1 MAADPITVEVL
12 RSALPAIADEMSYV
26 LKRTSY
32 NMMIFEVGD
41 YSCAILDKEG
51 NLLAQNGGGV
61 SHFLADM
68 GVVIRDG
75 VERIKNF
82 APGDVILMNHQQV
95 CGQHLNNICVYT
107 PFFWQGELYG
117 FTIIRAHWID
127 VGGYS
132 TGFGAGSAASDP
144 WLEGLQFNQLKIYKA
159 GQPNEELLAV
169 ISDNIRYP
177 ESSMGDLDAQI
188 TACNL
193 GLKRLEELFQKYG
206 KDTVADCIQRI
217 FAESEAQCRQVIA
230 EFADGTYEFE
240 TEFDDSAAEKD
251 GPVRIHAKVTVAGSD
266 MTIDL
271 SGCSKERGSGINGR
285 TLAAPYIAYKAL
297 TSPVDPVNEGSFKA
311 LKVILPEGCFMMAK
325 FPAPMA
331 GWSVALPSVIDA
343 ILAAMAPARK
353 AVTPAAHKGAMGDN
367 MTFFGL
373 DQNGKRF
380 VVQSTEG
387 GGWGG
392 RPYEDGPSA
401 SCTVCQGDV
410 RNGPIESLEQ
420 RFPIIVEQ
428 RGMRTDSAGAGQFR
442 GGLGLDVKVR
452 NLVAGRWNITQTGRH
467 RVPPWGLWGGK
478 SGGKPDRL
486 VRKASENEWKSVN
499 ANWYQVPA
507 ESRVIIRSA
516 GGGGWGDPLA
526 RDPMRVIED
535 IRDGMVSV
543 EGAKSEYGVVAKVN
557 GPNGEKGGGLDAIQL
572 DAEATTRLRQ
582 EMRGA
587 HAAE

>member
-32 NMMIFEVGD
+32 NMMIYEVGD
-41 YSCAILDKEG
+41 YSCAILDREG

-75 VERIKNF
+75 VQRIKKF
-82 APGDVILMNHQQV
+82 EPGDVILMNHQAV
-95 CGQHLNNICVYT
+95 CGQHLNNMCVYT
-107 PFFWQGELYG
+107 PFFWQGELFG

-144 WLEGLQFNQLKIYKA
+144 WLEGLQFNQLKIYEA
-159 GQPNEELLAV
+159 GKPNETLLTMIA
-169 ISDNIRYP
+169 DNIRYP
-177 ESSMGDLDAQI
+177 ESSMGDLEAQT

-193 GLKRLEELFQKYG
+193 GLKRMEELFAKYG
-206 KDTVADCIQRI
+206 KATVEECIQRI
-217 FAESEAQCRQVIA
+217 FAESEMHCRQVIS
-230 EFADGTYEFE
+230 EFQDGSYEFE
-240 TEFDDSAAEKD
+240 TEFDDSAAAQD
-251 GPVRIHAKVTVAGSD
+251 GPVRIHVKVTVDGSD

-271 SGCSKERGSGINGR
+271 SGCSGERNSGINGR

-297 TSPVDPVNEGSFKA
+297 TSPIDPVNEGSFKA

-353 AVTPAAHKGAMGDN
+353 DMTPAAHKGAMGDN
-367 MTFFGL
+367 MTFFGV
-373 DQNGKRF
+373 DPKDGKRF

-392 RPYEDGPSA
+392 RPFEDGPSA
-401 SCTVCQGDV
+401 SCTICQGDV

-428 RGMRTDSAGAGQFR
+428 RGMRTDSAGAGTFR

-467 RVPPWGLWGGK
+467 RVPPWGLWGGHT
-478 SGGKPDRL
+478 GGKPDRL
-486 VRKASENEWKSVN
+486 VLKAGENDWKSVN
-499 ANWYQVPA
+499 ANWYPVPP

-516 GGGGWGDPLA
+516 GGGGWGDPLE
-526 RDPMRVIED
+526 REPMRVIDD
-535 IRDGMVSV
+535 IRDGFVSI
-543 EGAKSEYGVVAKVN
+543 EAAKSEYGVVAKVI
-557 GPNGEKGGGLDAIQL
+557 GKGGLDAIQL
-572 DAEATTRLRQ
+572 DADATRRLRQ
-582 EMRGA
+582 EMRTA

>member
-12 RSALPAIADEMSYV
+12 RNALPAIADEMSHV

-32 NMMIFEVGD
+32 NMMIYEVGD
-41 YSCAILDKEG
+41 YSCAILDKAG

-61 SHFLADM
+61 SHFLADL

-75 VERIKNF
+75 VERIKLF
-82 APGDVILMNHQQV
+82 APGDVILMNHQAV
-95 CGQHLNNICVYT
+95 CGQHLNNMCVYT
-107 PFFWQGELYG
+107 PFFWQGELFG

-144 WLEGLQFNQLKIYKA
+144 WLEGLQFNQLKIYEA
-159 GQPNEELLAV
+159 GKPNETVLAL
-169 ISDNIRYP
+169 IADNIRYP
-177 ESSMGDLDAQI
+177 ESSMGDLEAQI

-193 GLKRLEELFQKYG
+193 GLKRLEELFAKYG
-206 KDTVADCIQRI
+206 QATIEDSIEQI
-217 FAESEAQCRQVIA
+217 FAQTEAQCRQVIA
-230 EFADGTYEFE
+230 EFTDGSYEFS
-240 TEFDDSAAEKD
+240 TEFDDSAAATD
-251 GPVRIHAKVTVAGSD
+251 GPLKIHVKVTIAGSD
-266 MTIDL
+266 MIVDL
-271 SGCSKERGSGINGR
+271 SGCSPQRNSGINGR

-297 TSPVDPVNEGSFKA
+297 TSPVEPVNEGSFRA
-311 LKVILPEGCFMMAK
+311 LKVVLPEGSFMMAK

-331 GWSVALPSVIDA
+331 SWSVALPSVIDA
-343 ILAAMAPARK
+343 ILTAMAPARK
-353 AVTPAAHKGAMGDN
+353 SMTPAAHKGAMGDN
-367 MTFFGL
+367 MTFFGT
-373 DQNGKRF
+373 DPATGKRF

-392 RPYEDGPSA
+392 RPMEDGPSA
-401 SCTVCQGDV
+401 SCTICQGDV

-420 RFPIIVEQ
+420 RFPIVVEQ
-428 RGMRTDSAGAGQFR
+428 RKLRTDSAGAGQFR

-452 NLVAGRWNITQTGRH
+452 NFVAGRWNITQTGRH

-478 SGGKPDRL
+478 DGGKPDRL
-486 VRKASENEWKSVN
+486 VLRAGENEWKSVN

-516 GGGGWGDPLA
+516 GGGGWGDPLD

-535 IRDGMVSV
+535 IRDGMVSA
-543 EGAKSEYGVVAKVN
+543 EAARAEYGVVAKLN
-557 GPNGEKGGGLDAIQL
+557 GGDGLDAVQL
-572 DAEATTRLRQ
+572 DRAATEALRRDK
-582 EMRGA
+582 RGQRGG
-587 HAAE
+587 

>member
-32 NMMIFEVGD
+32 NMMIYEVGD
-41 YSCAILDKEG
+41 YSCAILDREG

-75 VERIKNF
+75 VQRIKKF
-82 APGDVILMNHQQV
+82 EPGDVILMNHQAV
-95 CGQHLNNICVYT
+95 CGQHLNNMCVYT
-107 PFFWQGELYG
+107 PFFWQGELFG

-144 WLEGLQFNQLKIYKA
+144 WLEGLQFNQLKIYEA
-159 GQPNEELLAV
+159 GRPNETLLTMIA
-169 ISDNIRYP
+169 DNIRYP
-177 ESSMGDLDAQI
+177 ESSMGDLEAQT

-193 GLKRLEELFQKYG
+193 GLKRMEELFAKYG
-206 KDTVADCIQRI
+206 KATVEECIQRI
-217 FAESEAQCRQVIA
+217 FAESETHCRQVIS
-230 EFADGTYEFE
+230 EFQDGSYEFE
-240 TEFDDSAAEKD
+240 TEFDDSAAAQD
-251 GPVRIHAKVTVAGSD
+251 GPVRIHVKVTVEGSD

-271 SGCSKERGSGINGR
+271 SGCSGERNSGINGR

-297 TSPVDPVNEGSFKA
+297 TSPIDPVNEGSFKA

-353 AVTPAAHKGAMGDN
+353 DMTPAAHKGAMGDN
-367 MTFFGL
+367 MTFFGV
-373 DQNGKRF
+373 DPKDGKRF

-392 RPYEDGPSA
+392 RPFEDGPSA
-401 SCTVCQGDV
+401 SCTICQGDV

-428 RGMRTDSAGAGQFR
+428 RGMRTDSAGAGTFR

-467 RVPPWGLWGGK
+467 RVPPWGLWGGHT
-478 SGGKPDRL
+478 GGKPDRL
-486 VRKASENEWKSVN
+486 VLKAGENDWKSVN
-499 ANWYQVPA
+499 ANWYPVPP

-516 GGGGWGDPLA
+516 GGGGWGDPLE
-526 RDPMRVIED
+526 REPLRVIDD
-535 IRDGMVSV
+535 IRDGFVSI
-543 EGAKSEYGVVAKVN
+543 EAAKSEYGVVAKVI
-557 GPNGEKGGGLDAIQL
+557 GKGGLDAIQL
-572 DAEATTRLRQ
+572 DADATRRLRQ
-582 EMRGA
+582 EMRTA

>member
-12 RSALPAIADEMSYV
+12 RNALPAIADEMSHV

-32 NMMIFEVGD
+32 NMMIYEVGD
-41 YSCAILDKEG
+41 DSCALLDKAG

-61 SHFLADM
+61 SHFLADL

-75 VERIKNF
+75 VSRIKRF
-82 APGDVILMNHQQV
+82 APGDVILMNHQAV
-95 CGQHLNNICVYT
+95 CGQHLNNMCVYT
-107 PFFWQGELYG
+107 PFFWQGELFG

-144 WLEGLQFNQLKIYKA
+144 WLEGLQFNQLKIYEA
-159 GQPNEELLAV
+159 GKPNETVLAL
-169 ISDNIRYP
+169 IADNIRYP
-177 ESSMGDLDAQI
+177 ESSMGDLEAQI

-193 GLKRLEELFQKYG
+193 GLKRLEELFAKYG
-206 KDTVADCIQRI
+206 QATIKDSIEQI
-217 FAESEAQCRQVIA
+217 FAQTETQCRQVIA
-230 EFADGTYEFE
+230 EFTDGSYEFS
-240 TEFDDSAAEKD
+240 TEFDDSAAATD
-251 GPVRIHAKVTVAGSD
+251 GPLKIHVKVTIAGSD
-266 MTIDL
+266 MIVDL
-271 SGCSKERGSGINGR
+271 SGCSPQRNSGVNGR

-297 TSPVDPVNEGSFKA
+297 TSPVEPVNEGSFRA
-311 LKVILPEGCFMMAK
+311 LQVVLPEGNFMMAK

-331 GWSVALPSVIDA
+331 AWSVALPSVIDA

-353 AVTPAAHKGAMGDN
+353 SMTPAAHKGAMGDN
-367 MTFFGL
+367 MTFFGT
-373 DQNGKRF
+373 DPATGKRF

-392 RPYEDGPSA
+392 RPMEDGPSA
-401 SCTVCQGDV
+401 SCTICQGDV

-420 RFPIIVEQ
+420 RFPIVVEQ
-428 RGMRTDSAGAGQFR
+428 RKLRTDSAGAGQFR

-452 NLVAGRWNITQTGRH
+452 NFVTGRWNITQTGRH

-478 SGGKPDRL
+478 DGGKPDRL
-486 VRKASENEWKSVN
+486 VLRAGENEWKSVN

-516 GGGGWGDPLA
+516 GGGGWGNPLD

-535 IRDGMVSV
+535 IRDGMVSA
-543 EGAKSEYGVVAKVN
+543 EAAREEYGVVAQLN
-557 GPNGEKGGGLDAIQL
+557 DGEGLEAVQL
-572 DAEATTRLRQ
+572 DRAATEALRRDK
-582 EMRGA
+582 RGQRGG
-587 HAAE
+587 

>member
-32 NMMIFEVGD
+32 NMMIYEVGD
-41 YSCAILDKEG
+41 YSCAILDREG

-75 VERIKNF
+75 VQRIKKF
-82 APGDVILMNHQQV
+82 EPGDVILMNHQAV
-95 CGQHLNNICVYT
+95 CGQHLNNMCVYT
-107 PFFWQGELYG
+107 PFFWQGELFG

-144 WLEGLQFNQLKIYKA
+144 WLEGLQFNQLKIYEA
-159 GQPNEELLAV
+159 GKPNETLLTMIA
-169 ISDNIRYP
+169 DNIRYP
-177 ESSMGDLDAQI
+177 ESSMGDLEAQT

-193 GLKRLEELFQKYG
+193 GLKRMEELFAKYG
-206 KDTVADCIQRI
+206 KATVEECIQRI
-217 FAESEAQCRQVIA
+217 FAESEMHCRQVIS
-230 EFADGTYEFE
+230 EFQDGSYEFE
-240 TEFDDSAAEKD
+240 TEFDDSAAAQD
-251 GPVRIHAKVTVAGSD
+251 GPVRIHVKVTVDGSD

-271 SGCSKERGSGINGR
+271 SGCSGERNSGINGR

-297 TSPVDPVNEGSFKA
+297 TSPIDPVNEGSFKA

-353 AVTPAAHKGAMGDN
+353 DMTPAAHKGAMGDN
-367 MTFFGL
+367 MTFFGV
-373 DQNGKRF
+373 DPKDGKRF

-392 RPYEDGPSA
+392 RPFEDGPSA
-401 SCTVCQGDV
+401 SCTICQGDV

-428 RGMRTDSAGAGQFR
+428 RGMRTDSAGAGTFR

-467 RVPPWGLWGGK
+467 RVPPWGLWGGHT
-478 SGGKPDRL
+478 GGKPDRL
-486 VRKASENEWKSVN
+486 VLKAGENDWKSVN
-499 ANWYQVPA
+499 ANWYPVPP

-516 GGGGWGDPLA
+516 GGGGWGDPLE
-526 RDPMRVIED
+526 REPLRVIDD
-535 IRDGMVSV
+535 IRDGFVSI
-543 EGAKSEYGVVAKVN
+543 EAAKSEYGVVAKVI
-557 GPNGEKGGGLDAIQL
+557 GKGGLDAIQL
-572 DAEATTRLRQ
+572 DADATRRLRQ
-582 EMRGA
+582 EMRTA

>member
-32 NMMIFEVGD
+32 NMMIYEVGD
-41 YSCAILDKEG
+41 YSCAILDREG

-75 VERIKNF
+75 VQRIKKF
-82 APGDVILMNHQQV
+82 EPGDVILMNHQAV
-95 CGQHLNNICVYT
+95 CGQHLNNMCVYT
-107 PFFWQGELYG
+107 PFFWQGELFG

-144 WLEGLQFNQLKIYKA
+144 WLEGLQFNQLKIYEA
-159 GQPNEELLAV
+159 GKPNETLLTMIA
-169 ISDNIRYP
+169 DNIRYP
-177 ESSMGDLDAQI
+177 ESSMGDLEAQT

-193 GLKRLEELFQKYG
+193 GLKRMEELFAKYG
-206 KDTVADCIQRI
+206 KATVEECIQRI
-217 FAESEAQCRQVIA
+217 FAESETHCRQVIS
-230 EFADGTYEFE
+230 EFQDGSYEFE
-240 TEFDDSAAEKD
+240 TEFDDSAAAQD
-251 GPVRIHAKVTVAGSD
+251 GPVRIHVKVTVDGSD

-271 SGCSKERGSGINGR
+271 SGCSGERNSGINGR

-297 TSPVDPVNEGSFKA
+297 TSPIDPVNEGSFKA

-353 AVTPAAHKGAMGDN
+353 DMTPAAHKGAMGDN
-367 MTFFGL
+367 MTFFGV
-373 DQNGKRF
+373 DPKDGKRF

-392 RPYEDGPSA
+392 RPFEDGPSA
-401 SCTVCQGDV
+401 SCTICQGDV

-428 RGMRTDSAGAGQFR
+428 RGMRTDSAGAGTFR

-467 RVPPWGLWGGK
+467 RVPPWGLWGGHT
-478 SGGKPDRL
+478 GGKPDRL
-486 VRKASENEWKSVN
+486 VLKAGENDWKSVN
-499 ANWYQVPA
+499 ANWYPVPP

-516 GGGGWGDPLA
+516 GGGGWGDPLE
-526 RDPMRVIED
+526 REPLRVIDD
-535 IRDGMVSV
+535 IRDGFVSI
-543 EGAKSEYGVVAKVN
+543 EAAKSEYGVVAKVI
-557 GPNGEKGGGLDAIQL
+557 GKGGLDAIQL
-572 DAEATTRLRQ
+572 DADATRRLRQ
-582 EMRGA
+582 EMRTA

>member
-32 NMMIFEVGD
+32 NMMIYEVGD
-41 YSCAILDKEG
+41 YSCAILDREG

-75 VERIKNF
+75 VQRIKKF
-82 APGDVILMNHQQV
+82 EPGDVILMNHQAV
-95 CGQHLNNICVYT
+95 CGQHLNNMCVYT
-107 PFFWQGELYG
+107 PFFWQGELFG

-144 WLEGLQFNQLKIYKA
+144 WLEGLQFNQLKIYEA
-159 GQPNEELLAV
+159 GKPNETLLTMIA
-169 ISDNIRYP
+169 DNIRYP
-177 ESSMGDLDAQI
+177 ESSMGDLEAQT

-193 GLKRLEELFQKYG
+193 GLKRMEELFAKYG
-206 KDTVADCIQRI
+206 KATVEECIQRI
-217 FAESEAQCRQVIA
+217 FAESEMHCRQVIS
-230 EFADGTYEFE
+230 EFQDGSYEFE
-240 TEFDDSAAEKD
+240 TEFDDSAAAQD
-251 GPVRIHAKVTVAGSD
+251 GPVRIHVKVTVEGSD

-271 SGCSKERGSGINGR
+271 SGCSGERNSGINGR

-297 TSPVDPVNEGSFKA
+297 TSPIDPVNEGSFKA

-353 AVTPAAHKGAMGDN
+353 DMTPAAHKGAMGDN
-367 MTFFGL
+367 MTFFGV
-373 DQNGKRF
+373 DPKDGKRF

-392 RPYEDGPSA
+392 RPFEDGPSA
-401 SCTVCQGDV
+401 SCTICQGDV

-428 RGMRTDSAGAGQFR
+428 RGMRTDSAGAGTFR

-467 RVPPWGLWGGK
+467 RVPPWGLWGGHT
-478 SGGKPDRL
+478 GGKPDRL
-486 VRKASENEWKSVN
+486 VLKAGENDWKSVN
-499 ANWYQVPA
+499 ANWYPVPP

-516 GGGGWGDPLA
+516 GGGGWGDPLE
-526 RDPMRVIED
+526 REPLRVIDD
-535 IRDGMVSV
+535 IRDGFVSI
-543 EGAKSEYGVVAKVN
+543 EAAKSEYGVVAKVI
-557 GPNGEKGGGLDAIQL
+557 GKGGLDAIQL
-572 DAEATTRLRQ
+572 DADATRRLRQ
-582 EMRGA
+582 EMRTA

>member
-12 RSALPAIADEMSYV
+12 RNALPAIADEMSHV

-32 NMMIFEVGD
+32 NMMIYEVGD
-41 YSCAILDKEG
+41 YSCAILDKAG

-61 SHFLADM
+61 SHFLADL

-75 VERIKNF
+75 VQRIKRF
-82 APGDVILMNHQQV
+82 SPGDVILMNHQAV
-95 CGQHLNNICVYT
+95 CGQHLNNMCVYT
-107 PFFWQGELYG
+107 PFFWQGELFG

-144 WLEGLQFNQLKIYKA
+144 WLEGLQFNQLKIYEA
-159 GQPNEELLAV
+159 GKPNETVLAL
-169 ISDNIRYP
+169 IADNIRYP
-177 ESSMGDLDAQI
+177 ESSMGDLEAQI

-193 GLKRLEELFQKYG
+193 GLKRLEELFAKYG
-206 KDTVADCIQRI
+206 QATIEDAIEQI
-217 FAESEAQCRQVIA
+217 FAQTEAQCRQVIA
-230 EFADGTYEFE
+230 KFTDGSYEFS
-240 TEFDDSAAEKD
+240 TEFDDSAAATD
-251 GPVRIHAKVTVAGSD
+251 GPLKIHVKVTIAGSD
-266 MTIDL
+266 MIVDL
-271 SGCSKERGSGINGR
+271 SGCSPQRNSGINGR

-297 TSPVDPVNEGSFKA
+297 TSPVEPVNEGSFRA
-311 LKVILPEGCFMMAK
+311 LKVVLPEGSFMMAK

-331 GWSVALPSVIDA
+331 AWSVALPSVIDA

-353 AVTPAAHKGAMGDN
+353 SMTPAAHKGAMGDN
-367 MTFFGL
+367 MTFFGT
-373 DQNGKRF
+373 DPATGKRF

-392 RPYEDGPSA
+392 RPMEDGPSA
-401 SCTVCQGDV
+401 SCTICQGDV

-420 RFPIIVEQ
+420 RFPIVVEQ
-428 RGMRTDSAGAGQFR
+428 RKLRTDSAGAGQFR
-442 GGLGLDVKVR
+442 GGLGLDVQVR
-452 NLVAGRWNITQTGRH
+452 NFIAGRWNITQTGRH

-478 SGGKPDRL
+478 DGGKPDRL
-486 VRKASENEWKSVN
+486 VLRAGENEWKSVN

-516 GGGGWGDPLA
+516 GGGGWGDPLD

-535 IRDGMVSV
+535 IRDGMVSA
-543 EGAKSEYGVVAKVN
+543 EAARAEYGVVAQLN
-557 GPNGEKGGGLDAIQL
+557 GGEGLEAVQL
-572 DAEATTRLRQ
+572 DRAATEKLRRDKRAQ
-582 EMRGA
+582 RGG
-587 HAAE
+587 

>member
-12 RSALPAIADEMSYV
+12 RNALPAIADEMSHV

-32 NMMIFEVGD
+32 NMMIYEVGD
-41 YSCAILDKEG
+41 YSCAILDTAG

-61 SHFLADM
+61 SHFLADL

-75 VERIKNF
+75 VQRIKRF
-82 APGDVILMNHQQV
+82 APGDVILMNHQAV
-95 CGQHLNNICVYT
+95 CGQHLNNMCVYT
-107 PFFWQGELYG
+107 PFFWQGELFG

-144 WLEGLQFNQLKIYKA
+144 WLEGLQFNQLKIYEA
-159 GQPNEELLAV
+159 GKPNETVLAL
-169 ISDNIRYP
+169 IADNIRYP
-177 ESSMGDLDAQI
+177 ESSMGDLEAQI

-193 GLKRLEELFQKYG
+193 GLKRLEELFGKYG
-206 KDTVADCIQRI
+206 QATIEDSIEQI
-217 FAESEAQCRQVIA
+217 FAQTEAQCRQVIA
-230 EFADGTYEFE
+230 EFTDGSYEFS
-240 TEFDDSAAEKD
+240 TEFDDSAAATD
-251 GPVRIHAKVTVAGSD
+251 GPLKIHVKVTIAGSD
-266 MTIDL
+266 MIVDL
-271 SGCSKERGSGINGR
+271 SGCSPQRNSGINGR

-297 TSPVDPVNEGSFKA
+297 TSPVEPVNEGSFRA
-311 LKVILPEGCFMMAK
+311 LKVVLPEGNFMMAK

-331 GWSVALPSVIDA
+331 AWSVALPSVIDA

-353 AVTPAAHKGAMGDN
+353 SMTPAAHKGAMGDN
-367 MTFFGL
+367 MTFFGT
-373 DQNGKRF
+373 DPATGKRF

-392 RPYEDGPSA
+392 RPMEDGPSA
-401 SCTVCQGDV
+401 SCTICQGDV

-420 RFPIIVEQ
+420 RFPIVVEQ
-428 RGMRTDSAGAGQFR
+428 RKLRTDSAGAGQFR

-452 NLVAGRWNITQTGRH
+452 NFVTGRWNITQTGRH

-478 SGGKPDRL
+478 DGGKPDRL
-486 VRKASENEWKSVN
+486 VLRAGENEWKSVN

-516 GGGGWGDPLA
+516 GGGGWGDPLD
-526 RDPMRVIED
+526 RDPTRVIED
-535 IRDGMVSV
+535 IRDGMVSAEV
-543 EGAKSEYGVVAKVN
+543 AREEYGVVAKLN
-557 GPNGEKGGGLDAIQL
+557 GGEGLEAVQL
-572 DAEATTRLRQ
+572 DRAATEALRREKRMQ
-582 EMRGA
+582 RGG
-587 HAAE
+587 

>member
-12 RSALPAIADEMSYV
+12 RNALPAIADEMSHV

-32 NMMIFEVGD
+32 NMMIYEVGD
-41 YSCAILDKEG
+41 YSCAILDKDG

-61 SHFLADM
+61 SHFLADL

-75 VERIKNF
+75 VARIKRF
-82 APGDVILMNHQQV
+82 APGDVILMNHQAV
-95 CGQHLNNICVYT
+95 CGQHLNNMCVYT
-107 PFFWQGELYG
+107 PFFWQGELFG

-144 WLEGLQFNQLKIYKA
+144 WLEGLQFNQLKIYEA
-159 GQPNEELLAV
+159 GKPNETVLAL
-169 ISDNIRYP
+169 IADNIRYP
-177 ESSMGDLDAQI
+177 ESSMGDLEAQI

-193 GLKRLEELFQKYG
+193 GLKRLEELFAKYG
-206 KDTVADCIQRI
+206 EATVRDSIKQI
-217 FAESEAQCRQVIA
+217 FDQTEAQCRQVIA
-230 EFADGTYEFE
+230 EFTDGTYEFA
-240 TEFDDSAAEKD
+240 TEFDDSAAATD
-251 GPVRIHAKVTVAGSD
+251 GPLKIHVKVTIAGSD
-266 MTIDL
+266 MTVDL
-271 SGCSKERGSGINGR
+271 SGCSPQRNSGINGR

-297 TSPVDPVNEGSFKA
+297 TSPVAPVNEGSFRA
-311 LKVILPEGCFMMAK
+311 LKVVLPEGNFMMAK

-331 GWSVALPSVIDA
+331 AWSVALPSVIDA

-353 AVTPAAHKGAMGDN
+353 SMTPAAHKGAMGDN
-367 MTFFGL
+367 MTFFGT
-373 DQNGKRF
+373 DPATGKRF

-392 RPYEDGPSA
+392 RPMEDGPSA
-401 SCTVCQGDV
+401 SCTICQGDV

-428 RGMRTDSAGAGQFR
+428 RKLRTDSAGAGQFR

-452 NLVAGRWNITQTGRH
+452 NVVTGRWNITQTGRH

-478 SGGKPDRL
+478 NGGRPDRL
-486 VRKASENEWKSVN
+486 VLRAGENEWKSVN

-516 GGGGWGDPLA
+516 GGGGWGDPLD
-526 RDPMRVIED
+526 REPMRVIED
-535 IRDGMVSV
+535 IRDGMVSA
-543 EGAKSEYGVVAKVN
+543 EAAREEYGVVARLDQ
-557 GPNGEKGGGLDAIQL
+557 GQGLDAIQL
-572 DAEATTRLRQ
+572 DVAATEKLRRDRRAQ
-582 EMRGA
+582 RGG
-587 HAAE
+587 

>member
-12 RSALPAIADEMSYV
+12 RNALPAIADEMSHV

-32 NMMIFEVGD
+32 NMMIYEVGD
-41 YSCAILDKEG
+41 YSCAILDKAG

-61 SHFLADM
+61 SHFLADL

-75 VERIKNF
+75 VERIKRF
-82 APGDVILMNHQQV
+82 APGDVILMNHQAV
-95 CGQHLNNICVYT
+95 CGQHLNNMCVYT
-107 PFFWQGELYG
+107 PFFWQGELFG

-144 WLEGLQFNQLKIYKA
+144 WLEGLQFNQLKIYEA
-159 GQPNEELLAV
+159 GKPNETVLAL
-169 ISDNIRYP
+169 IADNIRYP
-177 ESSMGDLDAQI
+177 ESSMGDLEAQI

-193 GLKRLEELFQKYG
+193 GLKRLEELFAKYG
-206 KDTVADCIQRI
+206 QATIEDSIEQI
-217 FAESEAQCRQVIA
+217 FAQTEAQCRQVIA
-230 EFADGTYEFE
+230 EFTDGSYEFS
-240 TEFDDSAAEKD
+240 TEFDDSAAATD
-251 GPVRIHAKVTVAGSD
+251 GPLKIHVKVTIAGSD
-266 MTIDL
+266 MIVDL
-271 SGCSKERGSGINGR
+271 SGCSPQRNSGINGR

-297 TSPVDPVNEGSFKA
+297 TSPVEPVNEGSFRA
-311 LKVILPEGCFMMAK
+311 LKVVLPEGSFMMAK

-331 GWSVALPSVIDA
+331 SWSVALPSVIDA

-353 AVTPAAHKGAMGDN
+353 SMTPAAHKGAMGDN
-367 MTFFGL
+367 MTFFGT
-373 DQNGKRF
+373 DPATGKRF

-392 RPYEDGPSA
+392 RPMEDGPSA
-401 SCTVCQGDV
+401 SCTICQGDV

-420 RFPIIVEQ
+420 RFPIVVEQ
-428 RGMRTDSAGAGQFR
+428 RKLRTDSAGAGQFR

-452 NLVAGRWNITQTGRH
+452 NFVAGRWNITQTGRH

-478 SGGKPDRL
+478 DGGKPDRL
-486 VRKASENEWKSVN
+486 VLRAGENEWKSVN

-516 GGGGWGDPLA
+516 GGGGWGDPLD

-535 IRDGMVSV
+535 IRDGMVSA
-543 EGAKSEYGVVAKVN
+543 EAARAEYGVVAKLN
-557 GPNGEKGGGLDAIQL
+557 GGDGLDAVQL
-572 DAEATTRLRQ
+572 DRAATEALRRDK
-582 EMRGA
+582 RGQRGG
-587 HAAE
+587 

>member
-32 NMMIFEVGD
+32 NMMIYEVGD
-41 YSCAILDKEG
+41 YSCAILDREG

-75 VERIKNF
+75 VQRIKKF
-82 APGDVILMNHQQV
+82 EPGDVILMNHQAV
-95 CGQHLNNICVYT
+95 CGQHLNNMCVYT
-107 PFFWQGELYG
+107 PFFWQGELFG

-144 WLEGLQFNQLKIYKA
+144 WLEGLQFNQLKIYEA
-159 GQPNEELLAV
+159 GRPNETLLTMIA
-169 ISDNIRYP
+169 DNIRYP
-177 ESSMGDLDAQI
+177 ESSMGDLEAQT

-193 GLKRLEELFQKYG
+193 GLKRMEELFAKYG
-206 KDTVADCIQRI
+206 KATVEECIQRI
-217 FAESEAQCRQVIA
+217 FAESEMHCRQVIS
-230 EFADGTYEFE
+230 EFQDGSYEFE
-240 TEFDDSAAEKD
+240 TEFDDSAAAQD
-251 GPVRIHAKVTVAGSD
+251 GPVRIHVKVTVEGSD

-271 SGCSKERGSGINGR
+271 SGCSGERNSGINGR

-297 TSPVDPVNEGSFKA
+297 TSPIDPVNEGSFKA

-353 AVTPAAHKGAMGDN
+353 DMTPAAHKGAMGDN
-367 MTFFGL
+367 MTFFGV
-373 DQNGKRF
+373 DPKDGKRF

-392 RPYEDGPSA
+392 RPFEDGPSA
-401 SCTVCQGDV
+401 SCTICQGDV

-428 RGMRTDSAGAGQFR
+428 RGMRTDSAGAGTFR

-467 RVPPWGLWGGK
+467 RVPPWGLWGGHT
-478 SGGKPDRL
+478 GGKPDRL
-486 VRKASENEWKSVN
+486 VLKAYENDWKSVN
-499 ANWYQVPA
+499 ANWYPVPP

-516 GGGGWGDPLA
+516 GGGGWGDPLE
-526 RDPMRVIED
+526 REPMRVIDD
-535 IRDGMVSV
+535 IRDGFVSI
-543 EGAKSEYGVVAKVN
+543 EAAKSEYGVVAKVI
-557 GPNGEKGGGLDAIQL
+557 GKGGLDAIQL
-572 DAEATTRLRQ
+572 DADATRRLRQ
-582 EMRGA
+582 EMRTA

>member
-32 NMMIFEVGD
+32 NMMIYEIGD

-61 SHFLADM
+61 SHFLADL

-82 APGDVILMNHQQV
+82 APGDVILMNHQAV
-95 CGQHLNNICVYT
+95 CGQHLNNMCVYT
-107 PFFWQGELYG
+107 PFFWEGELFG

-144 WLEGLQFNQLKIYKA
+144 WLEGLQFNQLKIYEA
-159 GQPNEELLAV
+159 GEPNKTLLAM
-169 ISDNIRYP
+169 IADNIRYP
-177 ESSMGDLDAQI
+177 ESSMGDLEAQT

-193 GLKRLEELFQKYG
+193 GLKRLEELFGKYG
-206 KDTVADCIQRI
+206 KETVLDCVERI
-217 FAESEAQCRQVIA
+217 FAETETRCRQVIA

-240 TEFDDSAAEKD
+240 TEFDDSASATD
-251 GPVRIHAKVTVAGSD
+251 GPIRIHAKVTIAGSD

-271 SGCSKERGSGINGR
+271 SGCSKQRNSGVNSR

-297 TSPVDPVNEGSFKA
+297 TSPVDPVNEGSFRA
-311 LKVILPEGCFMMAK
+311 LKVIIPEGSFMMAK

-331 GWSVALPSVIDA
+331 GWSTALPSVIDA
-343 ILAAMAPARK
+343 ILAALAPARK
-353 AVTPAAHKGAMGDN
+353 SLTPAAHKGAMGDN
-367 MTFFGL
+367 MTFFGT
-373 DQNGKRF
+373 NPATGKRF

-392 RPYEDGPSA
+392 RPHEDGPSA
-401 SCTVCQGDV
+401 SCTICQGDV

-420 RFPIIVEQ
+420 RFPIVVEQ
-428 RGMRTDSAGAGQFR
+428 RALRTDSAGAGPFR

-478 SGGKPDRL
+478 TGGKPDRL
-486 VRKASENEWKSVN
+486 VLKAGENEWKSVN
-499 ANWYQVPA
+499 ANWYQVSA

-516 GGGGWGDPLA
+516 GGGGWGDPLDREPA
-526 RDPMRVIED
+526 RVIDD
-535 IRDGMVSV
+535 IRDGLVSI
-543 EGAKSEYGVVAKVN
+543 EGARTDYGVIARVN
-557 GPNGEKGGGLDAIQL
+557 GGEGLDAVEL
-572 DAEATTRLRQ
+572 DEAATAAIRQ
-582 EMRGA
+582 EMRAQRGA
-587 HAAE
+587 

>member
-12 RSALPAIADEMSYV
+12 RNALPAIADEMSHV

-32 NMMIFEVGD
+32 NMMIYEVGD
-41 YSCAILDKEG
+41 YSCAILDKAG

-61 SHFLADM
+61 SHFLADL

-75 VERIKNF
+75 VERIKLF
-82 APGDVILMNHQQV
+82 APGDVILMNHQAV
-95 CGQHLNNICVYT
+95 CGQHLNNMCVYT
-107 PFFWQGELYG
+107 PFFWQGELFG

-144 WLEGLQFNQLKIYKA
+144 WLEGLQFNQLKIYEA
-159 GQPNEELLAV
+159 GKPNETVLAL
-169 ISDNIRYP
+169 IADNIRYP
-177 ESSMGDLDAQI
+177 ESSMGDLEAQI

-193 GLKRLEELFQKYG
+193 GLKRLEELFAKYG
-206 KDTVADCIQRI
+206 QATIEDSIEQI
-217 FAESEAQCRQVIA
+217 FAQTEAQCRQVIA
-230 EFADGTYEFE
+230 EFTDGSYEFS
-240 TEFDDSAAEKD
+240 TEFDDSAAATD
-251 GPVRIHAKVTVAGSD
+251 GPLKIHVKVTIAGSD
-266 MTIDL
+266 MIVDL
-271 SGCSKERGSGINGR
+271 SGCSPQRNSGINGR

-297 TSPVDPVNEGSFKA
+297 TSPVEPVNEGSFRA
-311 LKVILPEGCFMMAK
+311 LKVVLPEGSFMMAK

-331 GWSVALPSVIDA
+331 SWSVALPSVIDA

-353 AVTPAAHKGAMGDN
+353 SMTPAAHKGAMGDN
-367 MTFFGL
+367 MTFFGT
-373 DQNGKRF
+373 DPATGKRF

-392 RPYEDGPSA
+392 RPMEDGPSA
-401 SCTVCQGDV
+401 SCTICQGDV

-420 RFPIIVEQ
+420 RFPIVVEQ
-428 RGMRTDSAGAGQFR
+428 RKLRTDSAGAGQFR

-452 NLVAGRWNITQTGRH
+452 NFVAGRWNITQTGRH

-478 SGGKPDRL
+478 DGGKPDRL
-486 VRKASENEWKSVN
+486 VLRAGENEWKSVN

-516 GGGGWGDPLA
+516 GGGGWGDPLD

-535 IRDGMVSV
+535 IRDGMVSA
-543 EGAKSEYGVVAKVN
+543 EAARAEYGVVAKLN
-557 GPNGEKGGGLDAIQL
+557 GGDGLDAVQL
-572 DAEATTRLRQ
+572 DRAATEALRRDK
-582 EMRGA
+582 RGQRGG
-587 HAAE
+587 

>member
-1 MAADPITVEVL
+1 MAPDPITVEVL
-12 RSALPAIADEMSYV
+12 RNALPAIADEMSHV

-32 NMMIFEVGD
+32 NMMIYEVGD
-41 YSCAILDKEG
+41 YSCAILDKAG

-61 SHFLADM
+61 SHFLAYL

-75 VERIKNF
+75 VERIKLF
-82 APGDVILMNHQQV
+82 APGDVILMNHQAV
-95 CGQHLNNICVYT
+95 CGQHLNNMCVYT
-107 PFFWQGELYG
+107 PFFWQGELFG

-144 WLEGLQFNQLKIYKA
+144 WLEGLQFNQLKIYEA
-159 GQPNEELLAV
+159 GKPNETVLAL
-169 ISDNIRYP
+169 IADNIRYP
-177 ESSMGDLDAQI
+177 ESSMGDLEAQI

-193 GLKRLEELFQKYG
+193 GLKRLEELFAKYG
-206 KDTVADCIQRI
+206 QATIEDSIEQI
-217 FAESEAQCRQVIA
+217 FAQTEAQCRQVIA
-230 EFADGTYEFE
+230 EFTDGSYEFS
-240 TEFDDSAAEKD
+240 TEFDDSAAATD
-251 GPVRIHAKVTVAGSD
+251 GPLKIHVKVTIAGSD
-266 MTIDL
+266 MIVDL
-271 SGCSKERGSGINGR
+271 SGCSPQRNSGINGR

-297 TSPVDPVNEGSFKA
+297 TSPVEPVNEGSFRA
-311 LKVILPEGCFMMAK
+311 LKVVLPEGSFMMAK

-331 GWSVALPSVIDA
+331 SWSVALPSVIDA

-353 AVTPAAHKGAMGDN
+353 SMTPAAHKGAMGDN
-367 MTFFGL
+367 MTFFGT
-373 DQNGKRF
+373 DPATGKRF

-392 RPYEDGPSA
+392 RPMEDGPSA
-401 SCTVCQGDV
+401 SCTICQGDV

-420 RFPIIVEQ
+420 RFPIVVEQ
-428 RGMRTDSAGAGQFR
+428 RKLRTDSAGAGQFR

-452 NLVAGRWNITQTGRH
+452 NFVAGRWNITQTGRH

-478 SGGKPDRL
+478 DGGKPDRL
-486 VRKASENEWKSVN
+486 VLRAGENEWKSVN

-516 GGGGWGDPLA
+516 GGGGWGDPLD

-535 IRDGMVSV
+535 IRDGMVSA
-543 EGAKSEYGVVAKVN
+543 EAARAEYGVVAKLN
-557 GPNGEKGGGLDAIQL
+557 GGDGLDAVQL
-572 DAEATTRLRQ
+572 DRAATEALRRDK
-582 EMRGA
+582 RGQRGG
-587 HAAE
+587 

>member
-32 NMMIFEVGD
+32 NMMIYEVGD
-41 YSCAILDKEG
+41 YSCAILDREG

-75 VERIKNF
+75 VQRIKKF
-82 APGDVILMNHQQV
+82 EPGDVILMNHQAV
-95 CGQHLNNICVYT
+95 CGQHLNNMCVYT
-107 PFFWQGELYG
+107 PFFWQGELFG

-144 WLEGLQFNQLKIYKA
+144 WLEGLQFNQLKIYEA
-159 GQPNEELLAV
+159 GKPNETLLTMIA
-169 ISDNIRYP
+169 DNIRYP
-177 ESSMGDLDAQI
+177 ESSMGDLEAQT

-193 GLKRLEELFQKYG
+193 GLKRMEELFAKYG
-206 KDTVADCIQRI
+206 KATVEECIQRI
-217 FAESEAQCRQVIA
+217 FAESEMHCRQVIS
-230 EFADGTYEFE
+230 EFQDGSDECE
-240 TEFDDSAAEKD
+240 TEFDDSAAAQD
-251 GPVRIHAKVTVAGSD
+251 GPVRIHVKVTVDGSD

-271 SGCSKERGSGINGR
+271 SGCSGERNSGINGR

-297 TSPVDPVNEGSFKA
+297 TSPIDPVNEGSFKA

-353 AVTPAAHKGAMGDN
+353 DMTPAAHKGAMGDN
-367 MTFFGL
+367 MTFFGV
-373 DQNGKRF
+373 DPKDGKRF

-392 RPYEDGPSA
+392 RPFEDGPSA
-401 SCTVCQGDV
+401 SCTICQGDV

-428 RGMRTDSAGAGQFR
+428 RGMRTDSAGAGTFR

-467 RVPPWGLWGGK
+467 RVPPWGLWGGHT
-478 SGGKPDRL
+478 GGKPDRL
-486 VRKASENEWKSVN
+486 VLKAGENDWKSVN
-499 ANWYQVPA
+499 ANWYPVPP

-516 GGGGWGDPLA
+516 GGGGWGDPLE
-526 RDPMRVIED
+526 REPMRVIDD
-535 IRDGMVSV
+535 IRDGFVSI
-543 EGAKSEYGVVAKVN
+543 EAAKSEYGVVAKVI
-557 GPNGEKGGGLDAIQL
+557 GKGGLDAIQL
-572 DAEATTRLRQ
+572 DADATRRLRQ
-582 EMRGA
+582 EMRTA

>member
-12 RSALPAIADEMSYV
+12 RNALPAIADEMSHV

-32 NMMIFEVGD
+32 NMMIYEVGD
-41 YSCAILDKEG
+41 YSCAILDKDG

-61 SHFLADM
+61 SHFLADL

-75 VERIKNF
+75 VARIKRF
-82 APGDVILMNHQQV
+82 APGDVILMNHQAV
-95 CGQHLNNICVYT
+95 CGQHLNNMCVYT
-107 PFFWQGELYG
+107 PFFWQGELFG

-144 WLEGLQFNQLKIYKA
+144 WLEGLQFNQLKIYEA
-159 GQPNEELLAV
+159 GKPNETVLAL
-169 ISDNIRYP
+169 IADNIRYP
-177 ESSMGDLDAQI
+177 ESSMGDLEAQI

-193 GLKRLEELFQKYG
+193 GLKRLEELFAKYG
-206 KDTVADCIQRI
+206 EATVRDSIKQI
-217 FAESEAQCRQVIA
+217 FDQTEAQCRQVIA
-230 EFADGTYEFE
+230 EFTDGTYEFA
-240 TEFDDSAAEKD
+240 TEFDDSAAATD
-251 GPVRIHAKVTVAGSD
+251 GPLKIHVKVMIAGSD
-266 MTIDL
+266 MTVDL
-271 SGCSKERGSGINGR
+271 SGCSPQRNSGINGR
-285 TLAAPYIAYKAL
+285 TLAAPYIVYKAL
-297 TSPVDPVNEGSFKA
+297 TSPVAPVNEGSFRA
-311 LKVILPEGCFMMAK
+311 LKVVLPEGNFMMAK

-331 GWSVALPSVIDA
+331 AWSVALPSVIDA

-353 AVTPAAHKGAMGDN
+353 SMTPAAHKGAMGDN
-367 MTFFGL
+367 MTFFGT
-373 DQNGKRF
+373 DPATGKRF

-392 RPYEDGPSA
+392 RPMEDGPSA
-401 SCTVCQGDV
+401 SCTICQGDV

-428 RGMRTDSAGAGQFR
+428 RKLRTDSAGAGQFR

-452 NLVAGRWNITQTGRH
+452 NVVTGRWNITQTGRH

-478 SGGKPDRL
+478 NGGRPDRL
-486 VRKASENEWKSVN
+486 VLRAGENEWKSVN

-516 GGGGWGDPLA
+516 GGGGWGDPLD
-526 RDPMRVIED
+526 REPMRVIED
-535 IRDGMVSV
+535 IRDGMVSA
-543 EGAKSEYGVVAKVN
+543 EAAREEYGVVARLDQ
-557 GPNGEKGGGLDAIQL
+557 GQGLDAIQL
-572 DAEATTRLRQ
+572 DVAATEKLRRDRRAQ
-582 EMRGA
+582 RGG
-587 HAAE
+587 

>member
-12 RSALPAIADEMSYV
+12 RSALPAIADEMSHV

-32 NMMIFEVGD
+32 NMMIYEVGD

-75 VERIKNF
+75 VERIKKF
-82 APGDVILMNHQQV
+82 VPGDVILMNHQRV
-95 CGQHLNNICVYT
+95 CGQHLNNMCVYT
-107 PFFWQGELYG
+107 PFFWKGELFG

-132 TGFGAGSAASDP
+132 TGFGAGSSASDP
-144 WLEGLQFNQLKIYKA
+144 WLEGLQFNQLKIYEA
-159 GQPNEELLAV
+159 GKPNETVLAM

-193 GLKRLEELFQKYG
+193 GLKRMEELFSKYG
-206 KDTVADCIQRI
+206 EATVEECIQRI
-217 FAESEAQCRQVIA
+217 FSESEALCRQVIA
-230 EFADGTYEFE
+230 EFQDGTYEFE
-240 TEFDDSAAEKD
+240 TEFDDSASATD
-251 GPVRIHAKVTVAGSD
+251 GPIRIHAKVIVEGSD

-271 SGCSKERGSGINGR
+271 SGCSKQRNSGINGR

-297 TSPVDPVNEGSFKA
+297 TSPIDPVNEGSFKA
-311 LKVILPEGCFMMAK
+311 LKVILPEGSFMMAQ

-331 GWSVALPSVIDA
+331 GWSTALPSVIDA

-353 AVTPAAHKGAMGDN
+353 SMTPAAHKGAMGDN
-367 MTFFGL
+367 LTFFGV
-373 DQNGKRF
+373 DNNGKRF

-392 RPYEDGPSA
+392 RPTEDGPSA
-401 SCTVCQGDV
+401 SCTICQGDV

-420 RFPIIVEQ
+420 RFPIVVEQ
-428 RGMRTDSAGAGQFR
+428 RGLRTDSAGAGQFR

-478 SGGKPDRL
+478 TGGKPDRL
-486 VRKASENEWKSVN
+486 VQKNGENDWKSVN
-499 ANWYQVPA
+499 ANWYQVPT

-516 GGGGWGDPLA
+516 GGGGWGDPLD
-526 RDPMRVIED
+526 REPERVLDD

-543 EGAKSEYGVVAKVN
+543 DAARSEYGIVTKST
-557 GPNGEKGGGLDAIQL
+557 GKTGLDAIQI
-572 DAEATTRLRQ
+572 DADATKAARQ
-582 EMRGA
+582 ELRAQRG
-587 HAAE
+587 

>member
-32 NMMIFEVGD
+32 NMMIYEVGD
-41 YSCAILDKEG
+41 YSCAILDREG

-75 VERIKNF
+75 VQRIKKF
-82 APGDVILMNHQQV
+82 EPGDVILMNHQAV
-95 CGQHLNNICVYT
+95 CGQHLNNMCVYT
-107 PFFWQGELYG
+107 PFFWQGELFG

-144 WLEGLQFNQLKIYKA
+144 WLEGLQFNQLKIYEA
-159 GQPNEELLAV
+159 GRPNETLLTMIA
-169 ISDNIRYP
+169 DNIRYP
-177 ESSMGDLDAQI
+177 ESSMGDLEAQT

-193 GLKRLEELFQKYG
+193 GLKRMEELFAKYG
-206 KDTVADCIQRI
+206 KATVEECIQRI
-217 FAESEAQCRQVIA
+217 FAESETHCRQVIS
-230 EFADGTYEFE
+230 EFQDGSYEFE
-240 TEFDDSAAEKD
+240 TEFDDSAAAQD
-251 GPVRIHAKVTVAGSD
+251 GPVRIHVKVTVEGSD

-271 SGCSKERGSGINGR
+271 SGCSGERNSGINGR

-297 TSPVDPVNEGSFKA
+297 TSPIDPVNEGSFKA

-353 AVTPAAHKGAMGDN
+353 DMTPAAHKGAMGDN
-367 MTFFGL
+367 MTFFGV
-373 DQNGKRF
+373 DPKDGKRF

-392 RPYEDGPSA
+392 RPFEDGPSA
-401 SCTVCQGDV
+401 SCTICQGDV

-428 RGMRTDSAGAGQFR
+428 RGMRTDSAGAGTFR

-467 RVPPWGLWGGK
+467 RVPPWGLWGGHT
-478 SGGKPDRL
+478 GGKPDRL
-486 VRKASENEWKSVN
+486 VLKAYENDWKSVN
-499 ANWYQVPA
+499 ANWYPVPP

-516 GGGGWGDPLA
+516 GGGGWGDPLE
-526 RDPMRVIED
+526 REPMRVIDD
-535 IRDGMVSV
+535 IRDGFVSI
-543 EGAKSEYGVVAKVN
+543 EAAKSEYGVVAKVI
-557 GPNGEKGGGLDAIQL
+557 GKGGLDAIQL
-572 DAEATTRLRQ
+572 DADATRRLRQ
-582 EMRGA
+582 EMRTA

>member
-32 NMMIFEVGD
+32 NMMIYEVGD
-41 YSCAILDKEG
+41 YSCAILDREG

-75 VERIKNF
+75 VQRIKKF
-82 APGDVILMNHQQV
+82 EPGDVILMNHQAV
-95 CGQHLNNICVYT
+95 CGQHLNNMCVYT
-107 PFFWQGELYG
+107 PFFWQGELFG

-144 WLEGLQFNQLKIYKA
+144 WLEGLQFNQLKIYEA
-159 GQPNEELLAV
+159 GRPNETLLTMIA
-169 ISDNIRYP
+169 DNIRYP
-177 ESSMGDLDAQI
+177 ESSMGDLEAQT

-193 GLKRLEELFQKYG
+193 GLKRMEELFAKYG
-206 KDTVADCIQRI
+206 KATVEECIQRI
-217 FAESEAQCRQVIA
+217 FAESEMHCRQVIS
-230 EFADGTYEFE
+230 EFQDGSYEFE
-240 TEFDDSAAEKD
+240 TEFDDSAAAQD
-251 GPVRIHAKVTVAGSD
+251 GPVRIHVKVTVEGSD

-271 SGCSKERGSGINGR
+271 SGCSGERNSGINGR

-297 TSPVDPVNEGSFKA
+297 TSPIDPVNEGSFKA

-353 AVTPAAHKGAMGDN
+353 DMTPAAHKGAMGDN
-367 MTFFGL
+367 MTFFGV
-373 DQNGKRF
+373 DPKDGKRF

-392 RPYEDGPSA
+392 RPFEDGPSA
-401 SCTVCQGDV
+401 SCTICQGDV

-428 RGMRTDSAGAGQFR
+428 RGMRTDSAGAGTFR

-467 RVPPWGLWGGK
+467 RVPPWGLWGGHT
-478 SGGKPDRL
+478 GGKPDRL
-486 VRKASENEWKSVN
+486 VLKAGENDWKSVN
-499 ANWYQVPA
+499 ANWYPVPP

-516 GGGGWGDPLA
+516 GGGGWGDPLE
-526 RDPMRVIED
+526 REPMRVIDD
-535 IRDGMVSV
+535 IRDGFVSI
-543 EGAKSEYGVVAKVN
+543 EAAKSEYGVVAKVI
-557 GPNGEKGGGLDAIQL
+557 GKGGLDAIQL
-572 DAEATTRLRQ
+572 DADATRRLRQ
-582 EMRGA
+582 EMRTA

>member
-75 VERIKNF
+75 MQRIKTF
-82 APGDVILMNHQQV
+82 APGDVVLMNHQAV
-95 CGQHLNNICVYT
+95 CGQHLNNMCVYT
-107 PFFWQGELYG
+107 PFFWKGELYG

-132 TGFGAGSAASDP
+132 TGFGAGMAAADP

-159 GQPNEELLAV
+159 GVPNEELLAM

-206 KDTVADCIQRI
+206 EATVGECIERI
-217 FAESEAQCRQVIA
+217 FAESEAHCRQVIA
-230 EFADGTYEFE
+230 EFADGSYEFE
-240 TEFDDSAAEKD
+240 TEFDDSAAAQD
-251 GPVRIHAKVTVAGSD
+251 GPIRIHVKVTVAGSD

-271 SGCSKERGSGINGR
+271 SGCSKQRNSAINSR

-297 TSPVDPVNEGSFKA
+297 TSPVDPVNEGSFRA
-311 LKVILPEGCFMMAK
+311 LKVILPEGSFMMAK
-325 FPAPMA
+325 FPVPMA
-331 GWSVALPSVIDA
+331 SWSTALPSVIDA
-343 ILAAMAPARK
+343 IIAAMAPARK
-353 AVTPAAHKGAMGDN
+353 DVTPAAHKGAMGDAL
-367 MTFFGL
+367 TFFGN
-373 DQNGKRF
+373 DPRTGKRF

-420 RFPIIVEQ
+420 RFPVIVEK
-428 RGMRTDSAGAGQFR
+428 RMMRTDSGGAGQFR
-442 GGLGLDVKVR
+442 GGLGLDVQVR
-452 NLVAGRWNITQTGRH
+452 NLVTGRWNLTQTGRH
-467 RVPPWGLWGGK
+467 RVPPWGLWGGHT
-478 SGGKPDRL
+478 GGKPERL
-486 VRKASENEWKSVN
+486 LRKPGENDWSSVN
-499 ANWYQVPA
+499 ANWLQVPPETRA
-507 ESRVIIRSA
+507 VVRSA

-526 RDPMRVIED
+526 RDPLRVIED
-535 IRDGMVSV
+535 IRDGMVSI
-543 EGAKSEYGVVAKVN
+543 EAAKSEYGVVATATGK
-557 GPNGEKGGGLDAIQL
+557 GGLDAVQL
-572 DAEATTRLRQ
+572 DAEATTQLRQ
-582 EMRGA
+582 EMRRA

>member
-32 NMMIFEVGD
+32 NMMIYEVGD
-41 YSCAILDKEG
+41 YSCAILDREG

-75 VERIKNF
+75 VQRIKKF
-82 APGDVILMNHQQV
+82 EPGDVILMNHQAV
-95 CGQHLNNICVYT
+95 CGQHLNNMCVYT
-107 PFFWQGELYG
+107 PFFWQGELFG

-144 WLEGLQFNQLKIYKA
+144 WLEGLQFNQLKIYEA
-159 GQPNEELLAV
+159 GRPNETLLTMIA
-169 ISDNIRYP
+169 DNIRYP
-177 ESSMGDLDAQI
+177 ESSMGDLEAQT

-193 GLKRLEELFQKYG
+193 GLKRMEELFAKYG
-206 KDTVADCIQRI
+206 KATVEECIQRI
-217 FAESEAQCRQVIA
+217 FAESETHCRQVIS
-230 EFADGTYEFE
+230 EFQDGSYEFE
-240 TEFDDSAAEKD
+240 TEFDDSAAAQD
-251 GPVRIHAKVTVAGSD
+251 GPVRIHVKVTVDGSD

-271 SGCSKERGSGINGR
+271 SGCSGERNSGINGR

-297 TSPVDPVNEGSFKA
+297 TSPIDPVNEGSFKA

-353 AVTPAAHKGAMGDN
+353 DMTPAAHKGAMGDN
-367 MTFFGL
+367 MTFFGV
-373 DQNGKRF
+373 DPKDGKRF

-392 RPYEDGPSA
+392 RPFEDGPSA
-401 SCTVCQGDV
+401 SCTICQGDV

-428 RGMRTDSAGAGQFR
+428 RGMRTDSAGAGTFR

-467 RVPPWGLWGGK
+467 RVPPWGLWGGHT
-478 SGGKPDRL
+478 GGKPDRL
-486 VRKASENEWKSVN
+486 VLKAGENDWKSVN
-499 ANWYQVPA
+499 ANWYPVPP

-516 GGGGWGDPLA
+516 GGGGWGDPLE
-526 RDPMRVIED
+526 REPLRVIDD
-535 IRDGMVSV
+535 IRDGFVSI
-543 EGAKSEYGVVAKVN
+543 EAAKSEYGVVAKVI
-557 GPNGEKGGGLDAIQL
+557 GKGGLDAIQL
-572 DAEATTRLRQ
+572 DADATRRLRQ
-582 EMRGA
+582 EMRTA

>member
-32 NMMIFEVGD
+32 NMMIYEVGD

-75 VERIKNF
+75 VQRIKKF
-82 APGDVILMNHQQV
+82 SPGDVILMNHQAV
-95 CGQHLNNICVYT
+95 CGQHLNNMCVYT
-107 PFFWQGELYG
+107 PFFWQGELFG

-144 WLEGLQFNQLKIYKA
+144 WLEGLQFNQLKIYDA
-159 GQPNEELLAV
+159 GKPNETLLAM
-169 ISDNIRYP
+169 IADNIRYP
-177 ESSMGDLDAQI
+177 ESSMGDLEAQT

-193 GLKRLEELFQKYG
+193 GLKRMEELFAKYG
-206 KDTVADCIQRI
+206 KPTVEECIQRI
-217 FAESEAQCRQVIA
+217 FAESETHCRQVIS
-230 EFADGTYEFE
+230 EFEDGSYEFE
-240 TEFDDSAAEKD
+240 TEFDDSAAAQD
-251 GPVRIHAKVTVAGSD
+251 GPVRIHVKVTVAGSD

-271 SGCSKERGSGINGR
+271 SGCSGERSSGINGR

-297 TSPVDPVNEGSFKA
+297 TSPIDPVNEGSFKA

-353 AVTPAAHKGAMGDN
+353 SMTPAAHKGAMGDN
-367 MTFFGL
+367 MTFFGI
-373 DQNGKRF
+373 DPRNGKRF

-392 RPYEDGPSA
+392 RPFEDGPSA
-401 SCTVCQGDV
+401 SCTICQGDV

-428 RGMRTDSAGAGQFR
+428 RGMRTDSAGAGTFR

-467 RVPPWGLWGGK
+467 RVPPWGLWGGHT
-478 SGGKPDRL
+478 GGKPDRL
-486 VRKASENEWKSVN
+486 VLKAGENDWKSVN
-499 ANWYQVPA
+499 ANWYQVPS

-516 GGGGWGDPLA
+516 GGGGWGDPLE
-526 RDPMRVIED
+526 REPMRVIDD
-535 IRDGMVSV
+535 IRDGFVSV
-543 EGAKSEYGVVAKVN
+543 EAAKSEYGVIAKVN
-557 GPNGEKGGGLDAIQL
+557 GKSGLDAIQL
-572 DAEATTRLRQ
+572 DAEATARTRQ
-582 EMRGA
+582 EMRA
-587 HAAE
+587 THAK

>member
-32 NMMIFEVGD
+32 NMMIYEVGD
-41 YSCAILDKEG
+41 YSCAVLDKEG

-75 VERIKNF
+75 VKRIKTF
-82 APGDVILMNHQQV
+82 APGDVILMNHEAV
-95 CGQHLNNICVYT
+95 CGQHLNNMCVYT
-107 PFFWQGELYG
+107 PFFWKGELYG

-159 GQPNEELLAV
+159 GVPNEELLAM
-169 ISDNIRYP
+169 IADNIRYP

-206 KDTVADCIQRI
+206 EATVAECIERI
-217 FAESEAQCRQVIA
+217 FAESEARSRQVIS
-230 EFADGTYEFE
+230 EFQDGTYEFE
-240 TEFDDSAAEKD
+240 TEFDDSATETD
-251 GPVRIHAKVTVAGSD
+251 GPIRIHVVVTVAGSD

-271 SGCSKERGSGINGR
+271 SGCSKQRNSGVNAR

-297 TSPVDPVNEGSFKA
+297 TSPLEPVNEGSFRA
-311 LKVILPEGCFMMAK
+311 LNVILPEGSFMMAQ

-331 GWSVALPSVIDA
+331 AWSIALPSVIDA
-343 ILAAMAPARK
+343 ILAAMAPARRD
-353 AVTPAAHKGAMGDN
+353 VTPAAHKGAMGDN
-367 MTFFGL
+367 MTFFGV
-373 DQNGKRF
+373 DQKGNRF
-380 VVQSTEG
+380 VVQSSEG

-392 RPYEDGPSA
+392 RPFEDGPSA
-401 SCTVCQGDV
+401 SCTICQGDV

-420 RFPIIVEQ
+420 RFPIIVEK
-428 RGMRTDSAGAGQFR
+428 RMLRTDSGGAGAFR
-442 GGLGLDVKVR
+442 GGLGLDVQVR
-452 NLVAGRWNITQTGRH
+452 NLVEGRWNIPQSGRH

-478 SGGKPDRL
+478 TGGRTDRL
-486 VRKASENEWKSVN
+486 VQKAGENEWKSVN
-499 ANWYQVPA
+499 ANWYPVPT

-516 GGGGWGDPLA
+516 GGGGWGNPLD
-526 RDPMRVIED
+526 RDPTRVIED
-535 IRDGMVSV
+535 VRDGVVSTD
-543 EGAKSEYGVVAKVN
+543 AARSEYGVVVHA
-557 GPNGEKGGGLDAIQL
+557 PNDRPDAVKLD
-572 DAEATTRLRQ
+572 EAATENLRRQ
-582 EMRGA
+582 MRGA
-587 HAAE
+587 S